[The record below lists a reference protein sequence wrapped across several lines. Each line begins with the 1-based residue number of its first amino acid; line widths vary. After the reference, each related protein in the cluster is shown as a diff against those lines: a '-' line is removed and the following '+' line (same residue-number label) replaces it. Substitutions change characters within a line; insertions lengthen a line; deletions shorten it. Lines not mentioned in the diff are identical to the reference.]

1 MASQRLQSLLR
12 VQSRE
17 PWPLPP
23 APRPENKFLV
33 EMNREALRRG
43 LADCLEATKG
53 VRLDRTSANRELID
67 VEVKHLEGK
76 NHVVRRLH
84 SKQQSSTNQQECIYY
99 GSKPIAPEEDD
110 QTYDVG
116 ENFTSDRT
124 TRLSTTTHPASRL
137 PVILR
142 DVDRLALKEAGSGR
156 IIPYFPDPENMPGSF
171 TNALCQ
177 LTQFVVQPCISLT
190 LTDEEESQH
199 DAKQS
204 MSKML
209 HHFEIGL
216 DGVEGI
222 IRGQVAIPA
231 SREWTQM
238 ADQRLNPLHSIIQ
251 GVNRQHARSAASP
264 DLEGY
269 TRPVW
274 VFFGIKFK
282 QSGKEKKKGSG
293 RWVCFGA
300 PAESFRRCDG
310 GDVQH
315 RVIPLGL
322 QCPEEQPFIR
332 RAHVSRLSVR
342 MSAGGPGCMDLYK
355 GAEDYADGLWEMVQ
369 QKMGRVDLGVTV
381 LLHQGL
387 ADS

>member
-1 MASQRLQSLLR
+1 M
-12 VQSRE
+12 
-17 PWPLPP
+17 PP
-23 APRPENKFLV
+23 TPKSENKFLI

-43 LADCLEATKG
+43 LADCLEVIKG
-53 VRLDRTSANRELID
+53 VRLDRTTANRELID
-67 VEVKHLEGK
+67 VEVEQLVEG
-76 NHVVRRLH
+76 NYHVVRRLH
-84 SKQQSSTNQQECIYY
+84 SKQQSSISRQECIPYR
-99 GSKPIAPEEDD
+99 SEPNKPAEEDHSHAVEE
-110 QTYDVG
+110 DV
-116 ENFTSDRT
+116 TSEQIIH
-124 TRLSTTTHPASRL
+124 LSASARPEL
-137 PVILR
+137 RSPVLLR
-142 DVDRLALKEAGSGR
+142 DDDRLALKDAANGR
-156 IIPYFPDPENMPGSF
+156 IVPYFPDPENIPGSF

-177 LTQFVVQPCISLT
+177 LTQFLVQPCISLT
-190 LTDEEESQH
+190 LTDEETSPH

-204 MSKML
+204 ISKML

-222 IRGQVAIPA
+222 IRGQVAISV

-251 GVNRQHARSAASP
+251 GVNGQHSRLAASP

-269 TRPVW
+269 ARPVW

-293 RWVCFGA
+293 KWVCFGA

-315 RVIPLGL
+315 KVIPLGL
-322 QCPEEQPFIR
+322 QCPEEEPFIR
-332 RAHVSRLSVR
+332 RVHVSRLSVR
-342 MSAGGPGCMDLYK
+342 MSAGGSGCMDLYK
-355 GAEDYADGLWEMVQ
+355 GAEDYAEGLWERVQ
-369 QKMGRVDLGVTV
+369 QKMGRVELGVTV

-387 ADS
+387 ADSENSKK